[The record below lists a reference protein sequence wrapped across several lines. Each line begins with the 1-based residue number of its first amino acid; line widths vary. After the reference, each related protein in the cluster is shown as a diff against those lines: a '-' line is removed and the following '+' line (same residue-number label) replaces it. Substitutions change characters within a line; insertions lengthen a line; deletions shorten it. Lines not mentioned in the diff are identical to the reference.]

1 MDTVLTKD
9 QVASEL
15 NKWLCDQITSSEL
28 AIWARESKD
37 RWESDE
43 LELESE
49 DFLLDFL
56 YNISFADWLVSAPN
70 SFNEADCS
78 FSKEDAQEA
87 IQKLG
92 KVTQSA

>member
-1 MDTVLTKD
+1 MNTVPTKD

-15 NKWLCDQITSSEL
+15 NKWLFDQVTFSEL
-28 AIWARESKD
+28 AIWARESRDK
-37 RWESDE
+37 WESDE

-49 DFLLDFL
+49 DLLLDFL
-56 YNISFADWLVSAPN
+56 YKISFADWLVSDPS

-87 IQKLG
+87 IQKLE
-92 KVTQSA
+92 KVVQNA